1 MKFIKR
7 LFSRGGEAS
16 DLLKFLWQV
25 KLWFLI
31 PFILVLL
38 IFGFILVFAQATGVA
53 PFIYTLF

>member
-1 MKFIKR
+1 MKFLKSF
-7 LFSRGGEAS
+7 FSRGSEANE
-16 DLLKFLWQV
+16 LVKFLWQA

-38 IFGFILVFAQATGVA
+38 VFGLVLVFAQATGVA